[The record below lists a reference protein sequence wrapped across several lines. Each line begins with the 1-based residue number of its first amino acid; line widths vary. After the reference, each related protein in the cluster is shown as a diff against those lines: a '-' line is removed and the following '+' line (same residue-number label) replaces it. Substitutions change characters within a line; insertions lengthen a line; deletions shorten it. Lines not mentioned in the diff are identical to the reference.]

1 MFYSDYHI
9 HSRFSG
15 DSREDLDEILKK
27 AISLGLKEIAIT
39 DHLEK
44 DMIDIGPELSLI
56 HI

>member
-44 DMIDIGPELSLI
+44 DMIDIGPEWDI
-56 HI
+56 D

>member
-27 AISLGLKEIAIT
+27 AISLGLRS
-39 DHLEK
+39 DN
-44 DMIDIGPELSLI
+44 IGKRSSDV
-56 HI
+56 